1 MAFVTRRFVHPS
13 RLLGSTVIGIS
24 ILLVCLLMPAAHS
37 VAATIVLDPGHGGSE
52 NGAVSGN
59 DFTEKQFTLSL
70 ARRIAERLGSRHRVE
85 LTRTADISMAPADR
99 AAVANHL
106 NADLM
111 VSIHA
116 AVAPYCAERSAAIY
130 THDDAR
136 LALPSK
142 RPLQNALDQVDSSQP
157 SWERLQMKHRQ
168 RSLQTAGWIK
178 QVMEESDAFDSVSM
192 YSAPLAPLM
201 GADLPAVLLEVG
213 CIHPAA
219 PPEPGEIER
228 QLDAYSESIAKAIDM
243 AVEESVR

>member
-1 MAFVTRRFVHPS
+1 MAFVARRFVHPS
-13 RLLGSTVIGIS
+13 RLFGSTLIGIS
-24 ILLVCLLMPAAHS
+24 ILIACMLIPAAHT

-52 NGAVSGN
+52 TGAVSGD

-70 ARRIAERLGSRHRVE
+70 ARRIADRLGLRHRVE

-99 AAVANHL
+99 AAVANHFK
-106 NADLM
+106 ADLM

-116 AVAPYCAERSAAIY
+116 AVAPYCSERTAAIY

-136 LALPSK
+136 LVIPSK
-142 RPLQNALDQVDSSQP
+142 KSLQNDLDQSDTNLP
-157 SWERLQMKHRQ
+157 AWDRLQMKHQQ

-178 QVMEESDAFDSVSM
+178 QVMQESDAFDSVSM

-228 QLDAYSESIAKAIDM
+228 QLEAYSESIAKAIDM
-243 AVEESVR
+243 AVEEPVR